1 MNTPVNTAA
10 AARLGASPS
19 LRMAV
24 TTRLAE
30 DRNRWSHPIII
41 AGPVSGRHHRQLP
54 HRYHHAVHRDLA
66 FDASH
71 LSGLGE
77 PGGDDAQLLPGQYGV
92 QKLEAV
98 HGSQQRRGAG
108 FRPSPS
114 AQHDSRGLR
123 HGFDQKDAR
132 QNRPP
137 RKMSRERRFLRVDP
151 LHRGAAYARRKFLHP
166 VDPQKRRPVRN
177 YLFNLGSLHH
187 LGLYTSN
194 VPSGILVFNDVISIR
209 NTLVTPLLPSTS
221 SERSRNFVA
230 SSLTTIWA
238 ILRRKL
244 SVRGT
249 IFITYNPGSRLTAIS
264 KFFFR
269 FPSELSRLKYACVR
283 RTLPPTS
290 MTSVLRPPSVVTF
303 R

>member
-10 AARLGASPS
+10 AARRGASPS
-19 LRMAV
+19 LRMAA

-30 DRNRWSHPIII
+30 DRSRWNAPFIVAGII
-41 AGPVSGRHHRQLP
+41 AGSVSGRH
-54 HRYHHAVHRDLA
+54 HHAVHRDLA
-66 FDASH
+66 FDACH

-77 PGGDDAQLLPGQYGV
+77 LCGDDAQFLPGQYGV

-98 HGSQQRRGAG
+98 HGGQQRRGAG
-108 FRPSPS
+108 FQRGRG
-114 AQHDSRGLR
+114 AQHHSRRLR

-137 RKMSRERRFLRVDP
+137 GKMSPERRLFRVDP
-151 LHRGAAYARRKFLHP
+151 LYRRAAYARREFFHP

-177 YLFNLGSLHH
+177 DIFNLGSFHH

-194 VPSGILVFNDVISIR
+194 VPSGILEFSDVISIR

-221 SERSRNFVA
+221 RERNRNFTA
-230 SSLTTIWA
+230 SNLTTIWL

-244 SVRGT
+244 SVRGV
-249 IFITYNPGSRLTAIS
+249 IFITYKPGSRLIAIS

-290 MTSVLRPPSVVTF
+290 ITSVLRPPSVVTF